1 MTKNPTALAISAL
14 SLAVLGIGGYWIA
27 DWWTSGRYT
36 ESTNNAYIR
45 ADITTASSR
54 VEGYVDDV
62 LVEDNQVVKAGD
74 LLVRMQQD
82 AFQARLAQGRAD
94 LAKAI
99 AAVET
104 VASRLGLQ
112 NNLIDE
118 AQAELEAMTADH
130 ELSVVELE
138 RAKGLVADNVASVQ
152 RFDIAVAENLRAR
165 ARESGARANLAAV
178 RQEREV
184 LEMERLA
191 LSAETDEKAAAL
203 ELLQIELSQTEVRAP
218 IDGIVGNRTVRLG
231 QFVRPGSHLMAIV
244 PVDTLWVVANF
255 KETQLTTMN
264 TGQPANITVDTYP
277 DVILRG
283 TVQSLSPASGA
294 EFSLLPPQNAT
305 GNFSKIVQRI
315 PIKITFDGD
324 HPLYKSLRPGMSV
337 VVSVDT
343 RSGKTGPGSL
353 SSGRD

>member
-94 LAKAI
+94 LDKAI

-191 LSAETDEKAAAL
+191 LSAGTDEKAAAL
-203 ELLQIELSQTEVRAP
+203 ELLQIELSQTECGHRLTALWA
-218 IDGIVGNRTVRLG
+218 TVRS
-231 QFVRPGSHLMAIV
+231 GSGNSCALA
-244 PVDTLWVVANF
+244 PTLWPSYRWIRCGLWQISRKRN
-255 KETQLTTMN
+255 
-264 TGQPANITVDTYP
+264 
-277 DVILRG
+277 
-283 TVQSLSPASGA
+283 
-294 EFSLLPPQNAT
+294 
-305 GNFSKIVQRI
+305 
-315 PIKITFDGD
+315 
-324 HPLYKSLRPGMSV
+324 
-337 VVSVDT
+337 
-343 RSGKTGPGSL
+343 
-353 SSGRD
+353 